1 VRFEIAKEQE
11 VAGPVVIKVVGVGGA
26 GQNAVERMIAEGLM
40 GVDFVAINTDMQSL
54 ARSTAKQKITIG
66 KDLTGGR
73 GAGGDPDIGRQAAEK
88 DKDQIKEVLSNAD
101 MVFIAA
107 GMGGGTGTGAAAV
120 VAEAVKED
128 TLTVAVVTKPFEFEG
143 PKREEKADMGIEAL
157 KDAVDT
163 LIIIPNSRLLSV
175 VGKDTPLLDAF
186 KIADEVLH
194 QGVRG
199 ISDLITVYGI
209 INLDFSDVKSV
220 LRKSGGDAL
229 MGIGVATGEERAIK
243 AAKEAIS
250 SSLLENISI
259 EGAKGVLLNIT
270 GGSNTTAVEV
280 DEAATLIREA
290 AGRETDLRV
299 GLVINDELQDEI
311 RVTVIA
317 AGFSQFRGTKEIFK
331 IDTRSKT
338 REDNVFT
345 TSSTSK
351 DSPKVSN
358 VAPTY
363 VPSFD
368 NKISNAQTASNEQEN
383 APDTDPVEQET
394 EDKEENKVES
404 FAPNDYE
411 IPTFMRNKMKNSGR

>member
-1 VRFEIAKEQE
+1 MRFEIAKEQE